1 MIKGTFE
8 KFINN
13 KYKFNNKI
21 IPEAVN
27 KIANNIYL
35 EEYGNFSYFLPGT
48 LNKCSTWEVKLKPS
62 KDNGMLYTGSSCTVI
77 GKKFHF
83 KLNERHVDIEKMP
96 ISYGDYINK
105 YGNINDY
112 LYTGGFQEYIE
123 TKDKNVLYNI
133 LYNSVQRICIKYN
146 IKNFRELFDLS
157 LHIVKNPGM
166 TINDIKKMFNINNI
180 DKYIYYLER
189 ANIIFKINDINGN
202 AILYT
207 IDNGFANL
215 GNDTNK
221 NGLME
226 NMIAR
231 KIITDYKN
239 YNILKDND
247 SFIIKKG
254 RDEIKRI
261 KIDNNTLNNIFIFS

>member
-48 LNKCSTWEVKLKPS
+48 LNKCSTWEVKLKSS

-96 ISYGDYINK
+96 ISYSDYINK